1 MTGIPLVN
9 MRFRFTL
16 KPLAAFFCTLCFFA
30 AVLTAAET
38 DTAQKQSGTLAEG
51 DVQSVTDSL
60 LKTLKSNAP
69 VEKKLE
75 ASQTLAALQERLGL
89 YADAEKTYTA
99 AASFAGERTLNGQK
113 MLLGS
118 VRCAL
123 CRADVSTAD
132 FLLSTSVAPALNA
145 ADSAS
150 SASEASYVKASAK
163 LYALW
168 SWIIKAQNKKEL
180 EAPLKALRSYADDQ
194 DMISVKPALLL
205 TLYHITGE
213 KRWAEKLKNDFPF
226 SPEAS
231 VANGQAEFFP
241 APFWYFLT
249 LQSAAD

>member
-1 MTGIPLVN
+1 

-99 AASFAGERTLNGQK
+99 AASLQE
-113 MLLGS
+113 
-118 VRCAL
+118 
-123 CRADVSTAD
+123 
-132 FLLSTSVAPALNA
+132 
-145 ADSAS
+145 SA
-150 SASEASYVKASAK
+150 
-163 LYALW
+163 
-168 SWIIKAQNKKEL
+168 
-180 EAPLKALRSYADDQ
+180 R
-194 DMISVKPALLL
+194 
-205 TLYHITGE
+205 
-213 KRWAEKLKNDFPF
+213 
-226 SPEAS
+226 
-231 VANGQAEFFP
+231 
-241 APFWYFLT
+241 
-249 LQSAAD
+249 